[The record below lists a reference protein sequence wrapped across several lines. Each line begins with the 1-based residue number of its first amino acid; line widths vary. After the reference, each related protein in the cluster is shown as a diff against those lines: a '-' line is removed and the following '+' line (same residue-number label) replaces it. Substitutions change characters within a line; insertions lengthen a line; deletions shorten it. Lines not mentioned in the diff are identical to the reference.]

1 MRDDGPNL
9 RAGAAPGD
17 SRPPLCNAVYHVYRP
32 YWTVGEMRQEE
43 FPLNAS
49 VKPDAIDC
57 DVLVVKPPVFVS
69 AFLVTGES

>member
-1 MRDDGPNL
+1 
-9 RAGAAPGD
+9 
-17 SRPPLCNAVYHVYRP
+17 
-32 YWTVGEMRQEE
+32 MRQEE